1 MIWSYLANP
10 FQNIAFWCFMQGG
23 VQIQNQ
29 RFWWINKKNVSI
41 TGPTLLKT
49 NRHVFYTVTHR
60 IVLSKYIGKHY
71 RHHNQL
77 CRTKHRH
84 IYENLGII
92 KHCRKSLLYNNHEP
106 WKKKDTESCSDV
118 TMVSYDG
125 AEICELVGIYLLSL
139 LANIIDIINTD
150 F

>member
-1 MIWSYLANP
+1 M
-10 FQNIAFWCFMQGG
+10 F
-23 VQIQNQ
+23 
-29 RFWWINKKNVSI
+29 RFKTKDFGESIKKNVSI
-41 TGPTLLKT
+41 TGPTLLKI

-71 RHHNQL
+71 RHRNQL
-77 CRTKHRH
+77 CKTKHRH

-139 LANIIDIINTD
+139 LANIIDIINSG